1 MTIEDQIKDEKLQY
15 DINREA
21 AKISAL
27 SSGKLDKYEY
37 LTGEEIVPSNQ
48 QQIIQE
54 AKFNYS
60 PLGKAIEKQRKTIE
74 DQGKE
79 QVKAIQDHNQLVS
92 INKDD
97 YKDKLLLS
105 KEREIFKDISNKRLN
120 KIEELNNRIDYD
132 DLDYVVLSKDME
144 YNFSIKK
151 DPISL
156 LKAIKD
162 GEISLKEARDRQ
174 RNYLQYL
181 NIIRKGHKNSVQKR
195 TLSNIEN
202 HFNEG
207 EKAINFIEDY
217 GSIVLEARRL
227 AKEQEGKGLKIL
239 TPNQMLKRL
248 PIALAQVKAGNNSE
262 SLLNEIRQI
271 VYSLYRSKE
280 ITKKVYNNII
290 NSIKV

>member
-1 MTIEDQIKDEKLQY
+1 MTIEDQIQDEKLQS
-15 DINREA
+15 DINRET

-27 SSGKLDKYEY
+27 SSGKPDKYEY
-37 LTGEEIVPSNQ
+37 LTGEEILPSNQ
-48 QQIIQE
+48 QQIIQQ

-79 QVKAIQDHNQLVS
+79 QVKAIQDNNQLVS

-97 YKDKLLLS
+97 YKDELLLS

-120 KIEELNNRIDYD
+120 KIEELANKIDYD
-132 DLDYVVLSKDME
+132 GLDYVILSKDME
-144 YNFSIKK
+144 YNFSIEK

-162 GEISLKEARDRQ
+162 GEMSLKEARDRQ
-174 RNYLQYL
+174 RNYVQYL
-181 NIIRKGHKNSVQKR
+181 NIIRKGSKNSVQKK

-202 HFNEG
+202 HFNAR
-207 EKAINFIEDY
+207 EKAIKFIEGY
-217 GSIVLEARRL
+217 GSMVLEARRL
-227 AKEQEGKGLKIL
+227 AIEQEGTGLKIL

-248 PIALAQVKAGNNSE
+248 PIGLAQVKAGNNSE

-271 VYSLYRSKE
+271 VYSLY
-280 ITKKVYNNII
+280 
-290 NSIKV
+290 